1 MSAKWSDIATLDL
14 LKSVS
19 IDSEIPSLLLVGAY
33 REDEVP
39 STHPLAI
46 HIREKELSGDNFS
59 TIKIGS
65 LSQDNVKHLV
75 AEALGMEGDE
85 DIVDNLSTVIHSKTG
100 GNAFFV

>member
-1 MSAKWSDIATLDL
+1 MDL
-14 LKSVS
+14 LKGISL
-19 IDSEIPSLLLVGAY
+19 DNEIPSLLLVGAY

-39 STHPLAI
+39 KTHPLAI
-46 HIREKELSGDNFS
+46 HIREFEEHGADAFS

-75 AEALGMEGDE
+75 TEALGMEGDE
-85 DIVDNLSTVIHSKTG
+85 DEVESLATTVHSKTG

>member
-1 MSAKWSDIATLDL
+1 MLHFLSFIT
-14 LKSVS
+14 
-19 IDSEIPSLLLVGAY
+19 IDFY
-33 REDEVP
+33 TCFR
-39 STHPLAI
+39 THPLAL
-46 HIREKELSGDNFS
+46 HIREKEQSGDDFS

-85 DIVDNLSTVIHSKTG
+85 DELDTLSTIIHSKTG